1 MSPKAQHARLI
12 TAGCGLQPMADSQA
26 SACTSAQKKNTAVLE
41 GSNAERTKPTSRNG
55 PERFCNILYNSGNCS
70 NENMHSDMKA
80 ELIGWVNSLTGNEL
94 ASLMTIFNGKD
105 FQTSPFFQKI
115 KARQWNDRISNV
127 KRSME
132 YQSCSEA
139 GKTRGDKRKMDF
151 ATEESTWGT
160 KKANGAAKAPVAS
173 PLVHGPT
180 VNEQQ
185 SKQLDYYLGILN
197 QLGCVLSRI
206 KTEIIGLGQ
215 WIAPGVRE
223 KLDDLQRLLRSR
235 QDLCN
240 DFKETGKCLEFAGII
255 AYMSAFM
262 NDFDSKKNTL
272 EQHIREAK
280 QAHALVHKIT
290 WGSR

>member
-1 MSPKAQHARLI
+1 
-12 TAGCGLQPMADSQA
+12 
-26 SACTSAQKKNTAVLE
+26 
-41 GSNAERTKPTSRNG
+41 
-55 PERFCNILYNSGNCS
+55 
-70 NENMHSDMKA
+70 
-80 ELIGWVNSLTGNEL
+80 
-94 ASLMTIFNGKD
+94 
-105 FQTSPFFQKI
+105 
-115 KARQWNDRISNV
+115 
-127 KRSME
+127 ME
-132 YQSCSEA
+132 YQSCFA
-139 GKTRGDKRKMDF
+139 AVTTRGDKRRMDF
-151 ATEESTWGT
+151 ATEASTWGT

-206 KTEIIGLGQ
+206 SGEIIGLGQ

-240 DFKETGKCLEFAGII
+240 DFKETGKCLELAGII

-290 WGSR
+290 RGSR